1 MPAAQNS
8 SGTILKRTAKGAGWI
23 VGWRMATRSLGL
35 VSTLILARLLLPADF
50 GLVALAT
57 AFVSSLDALSLLG
70 VDDAL
75 IRIKAPP
82 RAVYDTAFTINLIR
96 GAATAV
102 LLFILAGPI
111 AQFFSEPR
119 LANVLFALAA
129 GSVIS
134 GCHNIGTIDFRR
146 DIQFQKEFRL
156 FVIPRIAAVLTT
168 VSCAFVFRSYWALV
182 AGILTGRVVLAVYSY
197 VMHPFRPR
205 VTLSAWRDLASF
217 SFWTWLLSI
226 VSVARDRAD
235 SFFIGRVLD
244 ARAVGMFAVATE
256 IASLPS
262 TEFVT
267 PLGTAT
273 FAGFAAAKHAG
284 GSAGETYLRVI
295 GVVAALTMPAGV
307 GISLL
312 ADPVVRLA
320 LGPNWLQAVPVIE
333 VAAVIGTTTVF
344 GIISNSLFSAH
355 AYLSV
360 LFRVAVMSTLLR
372 IAMLV
377 LLVPPYGIMGA
388 TFASGIGM
396 FVEYLVYVVL
406 TCRRFGLS
414 ASSFFARIW
423 RSVLATGAM
432 AGGMAA
438 TGLGWAAH
446 PGTAFAQIVWLAG
459 GSLAGASIYV
469 AVLAALWAGAGR
481 PPGPETDLAAFASGL
496 VRRRRIAAHGDLA
509 QAIE

>member
-1 MPAAQNS
+1 MAAAEDG
-8 SGTILKRTAKGAGWI
+8 SGAILRRTAKGAGWI
-23 VGWRMATRSLGL
+23 IGWRMATRTLGL

-50 GLVALAT
+50 GLVAVAT

-75 IRIKAPP
+75 IRIKSPA

-96 GAATAV
+96 GVATAV
-102 LLFILAGPI
+102 LLLVLAQPI
-111 AQFFSEPR
+111 AHFFNEPR
-119 LANVLFALAA
+119 LSNVMLALAV

-146 DIQFQKEFRL
+146 NIDFQKEFRL
-156 FVIPRIAAVLTT
+156 FVIPRAASVLTT
-168 VSCAFVFRSYWALV
+168 VTCAFLFRSYWALV
-182 AGILTGRVVLAVYSY
+182 VGILTGRGMLAGYSY
-197 VMHPFRPR
+197 ILHPFRPR
-205 VTLSAWRDLASF
+205 VTLSAWRELASF

-226 VSVARDRAD
+226 VSVVRDRMD
-235 SFFIGRVLD
+235 SFFVARALD

-256 IASLPS
+256 IASLPT

-284 GSAGETYLRVI
+284 GSTGETYLRVI

-320 LGPNWLQAVPVIE
+320 LGPNWLQAVPVIQ

-360 LFRVAVMSTLLR
+360 LFRVSVASTLLR
-372 IAMLV
+372 VAMLM
-377 LLVPPYGIMGA
+377 LLVPRYGIMGA

-396 FVEYLVYVVL
+396 FCEYSTYVVL

-414 ASSFFARIW
+414 AADFAARIW
-423 RSVLATGAM
+423 RTILATSAM

-438 TGLGWAAH
+438 AGLGWAAH
-446 PGTAFAQIVWLAG
+446 PGTPFEQALRLLG
-459 GSLAGASIYV
+459 GSLVGAAMYT
-469 AVLAALWAGAGR
+469 ATLAILWAGVGR
-481 PPGPETDLAAFASGL
+481 PIGPETDLVAFAYGL
-496 VRRRRIAAHGDLA
+496 LQRRRAGLSGALA
-509 QAIE
+509 RATK